1 VGANVE
7 ALVQLHAK
15 LGHMTFRRMV
25 HLIKGGVMIDVSK
38 LQATSHDLREAEHRI
53 SECRACTQ
61 GKSTRT
67 RFGHRGLD
75 KGRRPGETLHFDTF
89 QVQVE
94 SADGRKSLEYGTTA
108 TDPSI
113 QLMEMRSAYNLEGS
127 DSS

>member
-1 VGANVE
+1 MIFVKLNIASRNVGL
-7 ALVQLHAK
+7 ALKAK
-15 LGHMTFRRMV
+15 VLVLDSVTVVWTKAG
-25 HLIKGGVMIDVSK
+25 DQVS
-38 LQATSHDLREAEHRI
+38 
-53 SECRACTQ
+53 
-61 GKSTRT
+61 
-67 RFGHRGLD
+67 
-75 KGRRPGETLHFDTF
+75 ETLHFDTF